1 MIRVDLHVHSSA
13 SFDCTV
19 EPEQVAAGCRR
30 LGLSPLFLTDHNSI
44 AGALRLQSAERVV
57 VGEEVMTTAGELI
70 GFFLTEQVPAGL
82 PPKEAALR
90 IKSQGGL
97 VYLEHP
103 YDPFRR
109 HLDEG
114 SIEAIADLIDIVE
127 VFNGRSDEKA
137 NRRAEDLC
145 GALGVAP
152 GAGSDAHSIGELGSV
167 YIEMEDFDGAEDF
180 LLKLHRGRIVK
191 RRAKLL
197 LMVEA
202 KLGPKIRRR

>member
-1 MIRVDLHVHSSA
+1 M
-13 SFDCTV
+13 
-19 EPEQVAAGCRR
+19 
-30 LGLSPLFLTDHNSI
+30 
-44 AGALRLQSAERVV
+44 
-57 VGEEVMTTAGELI
+57 
-70 GFFLTEQVPAGL
+70 
-82 PPKEAALR
+82 
-90 IKSQGGL
+90 
-97 VYLEHP
+97 
-103 YDPFRR
+103 
-109 HLDEG
+109 
-114 SIEAIADLIDIVE
+114 
-127 VFNGRSDEKA
+127 FNGRSDVKA